1 MAILLL
7 RDPQYSAQ
15 VDTEVQSS
23 RMDKTNPCDIAVIGG
38 GPAGT
43 TAATLLTRRGWNVV
57 LFERDVHP
65 RFHIGESLLPMN
77 VPIFEELGILND
89 IRQIGVV
96 KPGADFTPPDEAG
109 NYQIFEFSRALRASP
124 DHAFQVRRSEFDQ
137 LLFETC
143 RKAGVDTRE
152 SCCVT
157 RVELSDGGR
166 HIVHTRDADGQE
178 QTWECGYVLDASGQQ
193 TVLAAQQKW
202 RVRDPQHAAAAIF
215 AHFEDVEFRPATESG
230 NISLYWFDE
239 GWIWMIPLTGGTMS
253 VGAVCRP
260 EHLKTRRGSKKEF
273 LIDTIN
279 RSVGARSRFRNA
291 RQVQPTRVVA
301 NYSYFSKKQVGP
313 GYALI
318 GDAYA
323 FIDPVFSSGV
333 YLAMSSATQIVPVV
347 EHWLNEETGL
357 YRIAARRY
365 RRSINRGIDT
375 FSWFIYRFTTPAM
388 VSLFRKPRNIFK
400 VEQAVISMLAGD
412 VYKGREIRFRL
423 LVFKCIFAIASLVH
437 VLRPK
442 HPSSVPAA

>member
-1 MAILLL
+1 MQANVI
-7 RDPQYSAQ
+7 Y
-15 VDTEVQSS
+15 EVQSS
-23 RMDKTNPCDIAVIGG
+23 RMDKTNRCDIAVIGG

-43 TAATLLTRRGWNVV
+43 TAATLLSRRGWNVV

-77 VPIFEELGILND
+77 VPIFEELGILDD

-96 KPGADFTPPDEAG
+96 KPGADFTPPNESG
-109 NYQIFEFSRALRASP
+109 NYQIFRFSRALRASP
-124 DHAFQVRRSEFDQ
+124 DYAFQVRRSEFDQ

-152 SCCVT
+152 RCCVT
-157 RVELSDGGR
+157 RVELSDGGW
-166 HIVHTRDADGQE
+166 HIIHTRDADEQE

-202 RVRDPQHAAAAIF
+202 RVRNPQHAAAAIF
-215 AHFEDVEFRPATESG
+215 SHFEDVEFRPADESG
-230 NISLYWFDE
+230 NISLYWFDA
-239 GWIWMIPLTGGTMS
+239 GWIWMIPLPDGIMS

-260 EHLKTRRGSKKEF
+260 EHLKTRQGSKKEF
-273 LIDTIN
+273 LIDTVN
-279 RSVGARSRFRNA
+279 RSVGARNRFRNA

-313 GYALI
+313 GFALI

-323 FIDPVFSSGV
+323 FIDPIFSSGV

-357 YRIAARRY
+357 YGTAARRY

-375 FSWFIYRFTTPAM
+375 FSWFIYRFTTPTM

-412 VYKGREIRFRL
+412 VYKGGEIRFRL
-423 LVFKCIFAIASLVH
+423 LVFKCIFAIASLIH
-437 VLRPK
+437 ALRPK
-442 HPSSVPAA
+442 HQPSVPAA